1 MLSLVATTVVLLSI
15 DGLEP
20 DYVLEAGVHGL
31 RIPHLRSEDVRR
43 SARIGEIEHPRA
55 TQSRSS
61 SALE

>member
-15 DGLEP
+15 VGVEP
-20 DYVLEAGVHGL
+20 DYVLEADVHGL
-31 RIPHLRSEDVRR
+31 RIPHLRREDVRR
-43 SARIGEIEHPRA
+43 LARIGEIEHPCA